1 MKLKKE
7 YGILIAVILALLLY
21 LILRNPDRTHYTLPK
36 IPEVSKTD
44 ISKIEISKGDTPT
57 VLNKKDNRWYISPR
71 EFQADTN
78 KVKNMIDT
86 IEKLTLTA
94 LVSESKNYDR
104 YDLTDDKKITVRVW
118 SGERLEREFEVGKAA
133 TSYRH
138 TFVKLAGNDRVYHA
152 RENFRG
158 TFDQTVDNLR
168 DKTVLS
174 FEKTGIQEIRITK
187 GAHSMVFAKAQIPV
201 QVNATPE
208 DDTKT
213 PPSPKTETVWKNAEG
228 KEGDESKL
236 TQLLNTL
243 SDLHCEKYIDEQK
256 KEEFTNPIY
265 TIQLN
270 GAQGYSLSLFAK
282 KEKDA
287 KSYPAISSG
296 NDYPFLLRER
306 QGDNIMKGPEEL
318 LKKQEKSET
327 QPGKKD

>member
-44 ISKIEISKGDTPT
+44 ISKIEISKGDTPI
-57 VLNKKDNRWYISPR
+57 VLNKKDNRWYIAPQ
-71 EFQADTN
+71 EFQADID

-138 TFVKLAGNDRVYHA
+138 TFVKLAGDDRVYHA

-158 TFDQTVDNLR
+158 TFDQTADNLR

-174 FEKTGIQEIRITK
+174 FEKTDIQEIRITK
-187 GAHSMVFAKAQIPV
+187 GAQSMVFAKAQIPV
-201 QVNATPE
+201 QVTATPE

-213 PPSPKTETVWKNAEG
+213 PPSLKTKTIWKNAKG

-236 TQLLNTL
+236 NQLLSTL
-243 SDLHCEKYIDEQK
+243 SNLHCEKYIDEQK
-256 KEEFTNPIY
+256 KEEFTKPIY

-270 GAQGYSLSLFAK
+270 GTQEYSLFLFAN

-287 KSYPAISSG
+287 KSYPAISSR

-306 QGDNIMKGPEEL
+306 QGDSIMKSPEVL
-318 LKKQEKSET
+318 LKRQEKSEI
-327 QPGKKD
+327 QPEKKD